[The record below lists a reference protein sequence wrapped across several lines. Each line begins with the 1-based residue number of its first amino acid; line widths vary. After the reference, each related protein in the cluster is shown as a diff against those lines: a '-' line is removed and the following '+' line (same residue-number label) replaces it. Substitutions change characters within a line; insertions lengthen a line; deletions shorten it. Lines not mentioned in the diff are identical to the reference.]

1 MSDFSEQQIERYARH
16 IVLREIGGTGQRRL
30 LESRVLVIGAGGLG
44 APALLYLAAAGVGHI
59 GVLDHDRVDLSN
71 LQRQII
77 HDSAGVDR
85 LKVDSAAD
93 AITALN
99 ADVRVE
105 RHPQRFDRANAMD
118 LVQRYD
124 LVIDASDNFATRYL
138 ANDACYLAGKPL
150 VSAAAVGF
158 DGQMSVYKAHLGAP
172 HPCYRCFLPEPP
184 SSDMAPT
191 CATAGVIG
199 ALVGVMGSLQAL
211 EAVKELLAIGESLSG
226 RMLIYS
232 ALETRFQN
240 FKLPR
245 DPDCALCGPNAT
257 IRHV

>member
-1 MSDFSEQQIERYARH
+1 MSDFSEPQIQRYARH
-16 IVLREIGGTGQRRL
+16 IVLREIGGIGQRKL
-30 LESRVLVIGAGGLG
+30 LDSRVLVIGAGGLG

-59 GVLDHDRVDLSN
+59 GVLDDDRVDLSN

-77 HDSAGVDR
+77 HDSSGIDR

-99 ADVRVE
+99 ADIRVE
-105 RHPQRFDRANAMD
+105 RHPQRFERGSAMD
-118 LVQRYD
+118 LVSRYD
-124 LVIDASDNFATRYL
+124 LVVDASDNFDTRYL

-158 DGQMSVYKAHLGAP
+158 DGQLSVFKAHLGAP

-184 SSDMAPT
+184 TASMAPT

-211 EAVKELLAIGESLSG
+211 EAVKELLGVGESLSG
-226 RMLIYS
+226 AMVLYS
-232 ALETRFQN
+232 ALDTRFQRIR
-240 FKLPR
+240 LPR
-245 DPDCALCGPNAT
+245 DADCALCGPNAT
-257 IRHV
+257 ITHV